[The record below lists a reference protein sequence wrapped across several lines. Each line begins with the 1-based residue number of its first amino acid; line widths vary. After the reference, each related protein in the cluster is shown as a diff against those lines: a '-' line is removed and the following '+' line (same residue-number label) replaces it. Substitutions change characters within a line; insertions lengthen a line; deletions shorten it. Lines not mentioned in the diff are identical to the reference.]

1 MVLRPS
7 SIRAGSAPLLA
18 ANSGPDTQ
26 MNGFEARLE
35 RLELKYLVNERTAA
49 RLRTEIAPYCQPDP
63 HFEAARAEGHVGYPI
78 ASLYLD
84 SPGLAFHRAK
94 ERGDAERVKLRVR
107 TYERASYAVLEIKR
121 RSSDVID
128 KSRARVDRRRVEAV
142 VYGEP
147 AGWGDDATNE
157 RSAEEFASL
166 ALSHGAEPALRI
178 RYLREAYASTV
189 DDYARITFDRC
200 IEAQRASTW
209 ALASGDDHWVAFDDH
224 WRPEQR
230 DANVV
235 LEIKC
240 HCMVPTWITDVI
252 QRHRLRRTS
261 FSKYSIGIDITD
273 RARGLGGLM
282 RRSAR
287 VMA

>member
-1 MVLRPS
+1 M
-7 SIRAGSAPLLA
+7 
-18 ANSGPDTQ
+18 SGYD
-26 MNGFEARLE
+26 ARLE
-35 RLELKYLVNERTAA
+35 RLELKYLVDEATAA
-49 RLRTEIAPYCQPDP
+49 RIRADIAPYCRPDR
-63 HFEAARAEGHVGYPI
+63 HYADARDAGAAGYPI
-78 ASLYLD
+78 TSLYLD

-107 TYERASYAVLEIKR
+107 TYDAASNAMLEIKR

-128 KSRARVDRRRVEAV
+128 KTRARVPRTHVQGVAHGVAID
-142 VYGEP
+142 
-147 AGWGDDATNE
+147 DDASTANA
-157 RSAEEFASL
+157 RSADEFAAL
-166 ALSHGAEPALRI
+166 ALRHGAEPSLRV
-178 RYLREAYASTV
+178 RYLREAWVSDV

-209 ALASGDDHWVAFDDH
+209 ALEAGHDRWIAFDDH
-224 WRPEQR
+224 WRPDQR
-230 DANVV
+230 GATVV

-240 HCMVPTWITDVI
+240 HCTVPAWITELI

-261 FSKYSIGIDITD
+261 FSKYSIGIDLS
-273 RARGLGGLM
+273 RRERGFDTLM